1 MLKASGLAGVCV
13 AVSLQAI
20 AGTNVQGKLPA
31 CADGVIKARADK
43 ALDAWFRGT
52 GMEWKGS
59 GYEAQMMP
67 ALQALKEKQLEKSAV
82 LSVKVAVSKEISA
95 KLRPVSA
102 SEVNVQFCDATV
114 DGIWVQT
121 MLIQDPIDQNNWG
134 LVVQSNVRNLKFVP
148 APGFA
153 SLIFLK

>member
-1 MLKASGLAGVCV
+1 MLKVCGLASVC
-13 AVSLQAI
+13 AALSLQAI
-20 AGTNVQGKLPA
+20 AGTNVQGELPA
-31 CADGVIKARADK
+31 CTDGAIKAKADE
-43 ALDAWFRGT
+43 ALNAWFRGT
-52 GMEWKGS
+52 GIEWEGS
-59 GYEAQMMP
+59 GYKAQMMP
-67 ALQALKEKQLEKSAV
+67 ALQAFKEKHLEKSAV

-102 SEVNVQFCDATV
+102 SDVNIKFCDATV

-121 MLIQDPIDQNNWG
+121 MLIQDPVDQKNWG

>member
-31 CADGVIKARADK
+31 CSDGVIKARADK

-102 SEVNVQFCDATV
+102 SEVNVKFCDATV

-134 LVVQSNVRNLKFVP
+134 LVGLSNVRNLKFVP